1 MTGFIESLANLFG
14 STVSGSVFVTF
25 LVSMVPIVELRGGLP
40 LGVSLGLSPLLSLV
54 VSVVGNMVPV
64 PFIIF
69 FIQKIFKW
77 LRARSAWL
85 ERLVSRMERKADKNS
100 GLVEKYSLIGLYI
113 LVAIPLPG
121 TGAWTG
127 SLVAALLEIK
137 PRRAFPAIALGILTA
152 GLIML
157 LVTYGVKAVL

>member
-14 STVSGSVFVTF
+14 STASGSVFVTF

-40 LGVSLGLSPLLSLV
+40 LGVSLGLNPLLSLA

-77 LRARSAWL
+77 LRTKSAWL
-85 ERLVSRMERKADKNS
+85 ERLVSRMERKAEKNS
-100 GLVEKYSLIGLYI
+100 DLVEKYSLIGLYI

-137 PRRAFPAIALGILTA
+137 PRRAFPAIALGVLTA
-152 GLIML
+152 GLIIL
-157 LVTYGVKAVL
+157 LVTYGVRAIL